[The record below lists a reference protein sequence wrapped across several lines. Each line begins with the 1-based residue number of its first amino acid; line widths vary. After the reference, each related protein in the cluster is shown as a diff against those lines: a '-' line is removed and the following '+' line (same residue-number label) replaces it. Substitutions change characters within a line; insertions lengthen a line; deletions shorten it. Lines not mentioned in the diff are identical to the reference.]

1 MVDGSTCVFEPSSAQ
16 RSAMSEDWTAEVI
29 EKNAERWGRHFPI
42 QDELMQEAA
51 HLLVWLR
58 KARETWGP
66 ARLILCDRVVE
77 RVAGWAGLASPRRL
91 VSDHLK
97 IAWAINSIR
106 SECANAA
113 WGALNANDIFL
124 ALRNREAREALTRAR
139 EEIQSD
145 PDLEFKLGE
154 RSWTVNP
161 RGTLKKV
168 AWLVERVPD
177 GSPAAE
183 RLKLLEDNTRT
194 GPAAAAWADK
204 LMAEFAGLES
214 RARRVR
220 NALVHGGPASEPVS
234 DQVLPFVEALA
245 ESALFISAEG
255 RLDGVDLVDFF
266 LERRTENMRALD
278 ALRAGVPAVDA
289 LWPNADPQRADQP

>member
-1 MVDGSTCVFEPSSAQ
+1 
-16 RSAMSEDWTAEVI
+16 
-29 EKNAERWGRHFPI
+29 
-42 QDELMQEAA
+42 MQEAA

-91 VSDHLK
+91 VADHLK
-97 IAWAINSIR
+97 IDWAINSMR

-124 ALRNREAREALTRAR
+124 ALRDREAREAATRAR

-145 PDLEFKLGE
+145 PDLEFSLGE

-161 RGTLKKV
+161 RGALKKID
-168 AWLVERVPD
+168 WLSEQVPD
-177 GSPAAE
+177 GSPIAE
-183 RLKLLEDNTRT
+183 RLKRLKDNTRT
-194 GPAAAAWADK
+194 GRAAAAWADRS
-204 LMAEFAGLES
+204 MSEFAALEA

-220 NALVHGGPASEPVS
+220 NALVHGGPASDPVS
-234 DQVLPFVEALA
+234 DQVLPFVEVLA
-245 ESALFISAEG
+245 ESALSISVEG

-289 LWPNADPQRADQP
+289 LWPNADPHRAD